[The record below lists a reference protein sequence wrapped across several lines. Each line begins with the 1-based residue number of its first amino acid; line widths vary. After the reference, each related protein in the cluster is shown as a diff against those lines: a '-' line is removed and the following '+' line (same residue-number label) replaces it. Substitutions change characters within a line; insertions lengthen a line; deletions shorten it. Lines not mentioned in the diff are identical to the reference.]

1 MNWRLI
7 LGLALVGVAFWIDDP
22 RRQTPTVDYNAI
34 LGLEDQKTE
43 PTGVREE
50 VTDQIDRENI
60 AIIHNEMGK
69 RLPNY
74 SNVNTLQFEKF
85 YVNSTKEFFGDS
97 LVGKYRDL
105 GEKMYKLILS
115 TLGESEGQITQNEM
129 SELSKRMRGL
139 AWEIL
144 N

>member
-1 MNWRLI
+1 MNWRIILALSLVAIAFLFDGNFSPKDSFDYNTI
-7 LGLALVGVAFWIDDP
+7 LGL
-22 RRQTPTVDYNAI
+22 Q
-34 LGLEDQKTE
+34 DQKTE
-43 PTGVREE
+43 SIGVKGD

-69 RLPNY
+69 RLPSY
-74 SNVNTLQFEKF
+74 SSVNTLQFEKF

-115 TLGESEGQITQNEM
+115 TLGENEGQISTAEM
-129 SELSKRMRGL
+129 DELSKKMRGL

>member
-1 MNWRLI
+1 MNWRTL
-7 LGLALVGVAFWIDDP
+7 LGLAIIGLAFWVDGAHRP
-22 RRQTPTVDYNAI
+22 HPGFDYNVI
-34 LGLEDQKTE
+34 LDLQDQKTD

-50 VTDQIDRENI
+50 VTDLTDRENI

-69 RLPNY
+69 RLPIYN
-74 SNVNTLQFEKF
+74 NVNTLQFEKF

-115 TLGESEGQITQNEM
+115 TLGENEGQINEKEM
-129 SELSKRMRGL
+129 SELAKRMRGL

>member
-7 LGLALVGVAFWIDDP
+7 LGLATIGLAFWIDGNP
-22 RRQTPTVDYNAI
+22 RPTPSINYNAI

-69 RLPNY
+69 RLPIYN
-74 SNVNTLQFEKF
+74 NVNTLQFEKF

-115 TLGESEGQITQNEM
+115 TLGENEGQISEDEM
-129 SELSKRMRGL
+129 KELSKRMRGL

>member
-7 LGLALVGVAFWIDDP
+7 LGLAMIGLAFWIDESP
-22 RRQTPTVDYNAI
+22 RPIPAVDYNAV

-85 YVNSTKEFFGDS
+85 YVDSTKEFFGDS

>member
-1 MNWRLI
+1 MNWRTL
-7 LGLALVGVAFWIDDP
+7 LGLAIIALAFLVDGAPSPQPGF
-22 RRQTPTVDYNAI
+22 DYSVI

-43 PTGVREE
+43 PTGVKEE
-50 VTDQIDRENI
+50 VTDQTDRENI

-105 GEKMYKLILS
+105 GEKMYKLVLS
-115 TLGESEGQITQNEM
+115 SLGENEGQISAAEM
-129 SELSKRMRGL
+129 AELSKKMRGL

>member
-1 MNWRLI
+1 MNWRTL
-7 LGLALVGVAFWIDDP
+7 LGLAIIALAFLVDGAPSPQP
-22 RRQTPTVDYNAI
+22 RLNYNVI

>member
-7 LGLALVGVAFWIDDP
+7 LGLAIIGLAFWIDESSKP
-22 RRQTPTVDYNAI
+22 NPAVDYNAI
-34 LGLEDQKTE
+34 LDLKDQKTE

-50 VTDQIDRENI
+50 VTDQTDRENI

-69 RLPNY
+69 RLPNH

-85 YVNSTKEFFGDS
+85 YINSTKEFFGDS
-97 LVGKYRDL
+97 LVGKYRNL
-105 GEKMYKLILS
+105 GEKMYKLVLS
-115 TLGESEGQITQNEM
+115 ALGENEGQISEEEM
-129 SELSKRMRGL
+129 LELAKRMRGL